1 MNLGKEWDS
10 VPFVYTYGMPTKS
23 FRAQLKLSMAI
34 EKLRRDL
41 LSINPFTGD
50 VNWRTY
56 INPDKVQEYRKLQ
69 KKRWQIVKKFWNGMK
84 AKRVPKHLQ

>member
-23 FRAQLKLSMAI
+23 FRAQLKISMAI
-34 EKLRRDL
+34 EKLRSEYLTID
-41 LSINPFTGD
+41 STTGD
-50 VNWRTY
+50 RKWK
-56 INPDKVQEYRKLQ
+56 IHILPDKIQEYRKMQ
-69 KKRWQIVKKFWNGMK
+69 KKRWQIVKKFWNGIK